1 MGKVLLE
8 VKNLMVFYENALA
21 INDLSISVKEGEIVG
36 VLGSNSAGKTTLLNT
51 ISGLIMD
58 MKRKEDRIGGVR
70 ITIMGEI
77 IFDGKNI
84 KDTKPLERVRMGIVL
99 CRERHPV
106 FADCSVIENL
116 KIATYLRRD
125 REIKDTMDFVF
136 SIFPN
141 LKTLR
146 NRKAGFLSGGEQQML
161 FIGMAIMARPRLILM
176 DEPFLGLSPRMQITV
191 SDAIKKI
198 NQEGI
203 TILVTEQFARSLL
216 PIVDRGY
223 VIENGMLTL
232 TGEGKELMENPEIQ
246 SAFLGA

>member
-8 VKNLMVFYENALA
+8 VRNLMVFYENALA
-21 INDLSISVKEGEIVG
+21 INDLSISVNEGEIVG

-51 ISGLIMD
+51 VSGLIMD
-58 MKRKEDRIGGVR
+58 MKKKEERSGGVR
-70 ITIMGEI
+70 ITVMGEI
-77 IFDGKNI
+77 IYDGNNI
-84 KDTKPLERVRMGIVL
+84 THMKPSERVRMGIVL

-116 KIATYLRRD
+116 KIATYLRKDRD
-125 REIKDTMDFVF
+125 IRETMDFVF
-136 SIFPN
+136 TIFPN

-146 NRKAGFLSGGEQQML
+146 DRKAGFLSGGEQQML

-176 DEPFLGLSPRMQITV
+176 DEPFLGLSPHMQLMV

-198 NQEGI
+198 NNEGI
-203 TILVTEQFARSLL
+203 TLLVTEQFARSLL
-216 PIVDRGY
+216 PIVHRGY

-232 TGEGKELMENPEIQ
+232 TGEGRELMENPEVQ
-246 SAFLGA
+246 AAFIGV

>member
-21 INDLSISVKEGEIVG
+21 INDLSICVNEGEIVG
-36 VLGSNSAGKTTLLNT
+36 ILGSNSAGKTTLLNT
-51 ISGLIMD
+51 LSGLILD

-77 IFDGKNI
+77 IFDGKDI
-84 KDTKPLERVRMGIVL
+84 KNTKPSERVRMGIVL

-125 REIKDTMDFVF
+125 RGIKDTMDFVF

-141 LKTLR
+141 LKALR

-176 DEPFLGLSPRMQITV
+176 DEPFLGLSPMMQITV

-232 TGEGKELMENPEIQ
+232 TGEGKELMENPEVQ